1 MNLYTS
7 VSERG
12 TMEGGVGEGVPVGSL
27 LTLLGGRR
35 LSPAQ
40 RRIAQYL
47 LDYMPDSAFLSSVA
61 LARRAG
67 VSQPSV
73 TRFAAAL
80 GFSGYPA
87 LREALRMIAFDPAG
101 PSGVARGA
109 GVLPPVGVTG
119 GPAGAGEP
127 GGLPAGRAH
136 GNELQA
142 AVAAEIAHLH
152 ALQQALADA
161 RAVTELGRELAAS
174 RPLAVLGHRISA
186 PLAEYFAYAARR
198 IHPDVRCLT
207 FGGSVVFDALLH
219 VSEAGGRW
227 LLAIALPRYPAE
239 TVQAL
244 RFARRLGMRTAVITD
259 VPFVPFAGDADVL
272 LTAGVG
278 SGLVFDS
285 HAAPAVLAAVI
296 VQAMADAEPARA
308 HARLREYEQLSAGQG
323 VFFDR

>member
-12 TMEGGVGEGVPVGSL
+12 TMEGGVGEVVPAGSL

-47 LDYMPDSAFLSSVA
+47 LDHMPDSAFLSSVA
-61 LARRAG
+61 LAQRAG

-87 LREALRMIAFDPAG
+87 LREALRVIALDPAG
-101 PSGVARGA
+101 PSGAARGA
-109 GVLPPVGVTG
+109 GVLPPAGVTG

-127 GGLPAGRAH
+127 GGLPARRPH

-142 AVAAEIAHLH
+142 AAAAEIAHLQ
-152 ALQQALADA
+152 ALHQALADP

-186 PLAEYFAYAARR
+186 PLAEYVAYAARR

-272 LTAGVG
+272 LVAGVG

-323 VFFDR
+323 VFLDR

>member
-1 MNLYTS
+1 
-7 VSERG
+7 
-12 TMEGGVGEGVPVGSL
+12 
-27 LTLLGGRR
+27 
-35 LSPAQ
+35 
-40 RRIAQYL
+40 
-47 LDYMPDSAFLSSVA
+47 MP
-61 LARRAG
+61 
-67 VSQPSV
+67 
-73 TRFAAAL
+73 
-80 GFSGYPA
+80 
-87 LREALRMIAFDPAG
+87 G
-101 PSGVARGA
+101 PS
-109 GVLPPVGVTG
+109 
-119 GPAGAGEP
+119 
-127 GGLPAGRAH
+127 
-136 GNELQA
+136 
-142 AVAAEIAHLH
+142 
-152 ALQQALADA
+152 
-161 RAVTELGRELAAS
+161 TELGRELAAS

-186 PLAEYFAYAARR
+186 PLAQYFAYAARR

-259 VPFVPFAGDADVL
+259 VQFVPFAGDADVL

-308 HARLREYEQLSAGQG
+308 HARLREYEQLSAGPGRLPRPLTSPRAQARWTTAARPAQPAG
-323 VFFDR
+323 PTATSAPHARHRGPFGSSGRSVEDERGSGPGSFG

>member
-12 TMEGGVGEGVPVGSL
+12 TMEGGVGEVVPAGSL

-40 RRIAQYL
+40 RRIARYL
-47 LDYMPDSAFLSSVA
+47 LDHMPDSAFLSSVA
-61 LARRAG
+61 LAQRAG

-87 LREALRMIAFDPAG
+87 LREALRTIALGPAG
-101 PSGVARGA
+101 PSGVARAA
-109 GVLPPVGVTG
+109 GVLPLAGVTG
-119 GPAGAGEP
+119 GPAGAGRP
-127 GGLPAGRAH
+127 VGLPAGAAH
-136 GNELQA
+136 GNKLQA
-142 AVAAEIAHLH
+142 AAAAEIAHLH
-152 ALQQALADA
+152 ALHQALADA

-174 RPLAVLGHRISA
+174 RPLAVLGYRISA
-186 PLAEYFAYAARR
+186 PLAQYFAYAARR

>member
-12 TMEGGVGEGVPVGSL
+12 TMEGGVGEGVPAGSL

-47 LDYMPDSAFLSSVA
+47 LDHMPDSAFLSSVA
-61 LARRAG
+61 LARRVG
-67 VSQPSV
+67 VSQPTV

-87 LREALRMIAFDPAG
+87 LREALRMIALDPAG
-101 PSGVARGA
+101 PSGVAPGA
-109 GVLPPVGVTG
+109 GVLPRAGVTG

-127 GGLPAGRAH
+127 GGPPAGGAR
-136 GNELQA
+136 GNEMQA
-142 AVAAEIAHLH
+142 AAAAEIAHLH

-198 IHPDVRCLT
+198 IHPDVRCLA

-259 VPFVPFAGDADVL
+259 VQFVPFAGDADVL

-308 HARLREYEQLSAGQG
+308 RARLREYEQLSAGQG

>member
-12 TMEGGVGEGVPVGSL
+12 TMEGGVGEGVPAGSL

-61 LARRAG
+61 LAQRAG

-87 LREALRMIAFDPAG
+87 LREALRMIALDPAG
-101 PSGVARGA
+101 PSGGA
-109 GVLPPVGVTG
+109 PGTGALPPVGVTG
-119 GPAGAGEP
+119 GPACAGEP
-127 GGLPAGRAH
+127 GGPPAGGAR
-136 GNELQA
+136 GNEMQA

-219 VSEAGGRW
+219 VNEAGGRW

-259 VPFVPFAGDADVL
+259 VQFVPFAGDADVL

-323 VFFDR
+323 IFFDR

>member
-1 MNLYTS
+1 M
-7 VSERG
+7 R
-12 TMEGGVGEGVPVGSL
+12 
-27 LTLLGGRR
+27 
-35 LSPAQ
+35 
-40 RRIAQYL
+40 
-47 LDYMPDSAFLSSVA
+47 
-61 LARRAG
+61 
-67 VSQPSV
+67 
-73 TRFAAAL
+73 
-80 GFSGYPA
+80 
-87 LREALRMIAFDPAG
+87 PAG
-101 PSGVARGA
+101 LGA
-109 GVLPPVGVTG
+109 LPPAGVTG

-127 GGLPAGRAH
+127 GGLPAGDAH
-136 GNELQA
+136 GDEAGGAGGNELQA
-142 AVAAEIAHLH
+142 AAAAEIAHLH
-152 ALQQALADA
+152 ALREALADA
-161 RAVTELGRELAAS
+161 GPSPNWAGELAAS

-186 PLAEYFAYAARR
+186 PLAQYFAYAARR

-219 VSEAGGRW
+219 VSEAGGHR

-239 TVQAL
+239 TIQAL

-259 VPFVPFAGDADVL
+259 VQFVPFAGDADVL

-323 VFFDR
+323 VFLDR